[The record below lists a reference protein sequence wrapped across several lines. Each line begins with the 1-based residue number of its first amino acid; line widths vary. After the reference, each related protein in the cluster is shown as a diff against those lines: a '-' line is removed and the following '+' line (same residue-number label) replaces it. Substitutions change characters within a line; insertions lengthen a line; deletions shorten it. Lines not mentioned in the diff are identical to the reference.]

1 MPIPLINSIAS
12 WFLKKRMHQ
21 IELFIKYP
29 NEVQQDVLNG
39 LIDSAKDTFIGK
51 KFDFSSINCY
61 KDFSEKV
68 PVFSYEE
75 FSDKI
80 ELARKGENNI
90 FWSSKI
96 KWFAKSSGTTNAK
109 SKFIPVS
116 DESLQDCHY
125 AAGKDL
131 LCMYFNNNPN
141 SQLFTGKSL
150 RLGGSKSPYE
160 KNGTFYGDL
169 SAILID
175 NMPFWAEFSSTPSN
189 RISLMEDWDKKI
201 DKIIS
206 ESLNENVTSLAGVPS
221 WMLVLLSRILEK
233 SEKKYISDLWPNLE
247 VYFHGGV
254 SFKPYL
260 NQYMDIINKES
271 MQFYEIYNA
280 SEGFF
285 AIQYEN
291 NSNELLLMLDYGIF
305 YEFIPMKVYGTKNEK
320 IIPLYEVEKDVNYA
334 ILITTNAGLWRY
346 KIGDTVKFTSTS
358 PYKIIITGRTKH
370 YINVFGEEVIIENTD
385 NVINKLSSKYDLQII
400 DYTVAPVFM
409 SKNKKGAHQ
418 WFIEFKKPPSK
429 KINLSEV
436 IDHELRQENSDY
448 DAKRFNSFTLKKPE
462 VIISKKGVF
471 LKWLEINNKLGGQNK
486 IPRLSNERKFIES
499 LMKLNG

>member
-221 WMLVLLSRILEK
+221 WMLVLLNRILEK
-233 SEKKYISDLWPNLE
+233 SEEKYISDLWPNLE

-409 SKNKKGAHQ
+409 NKNKKGAHQ

-429 KINLSEV
+429 KINLSEI
-436 IDHELRQENSDY
+436 IDCELRQENSDY

>member
-221 WMLVLLSRILEK
+221 WMLVLLNRILEK

-305 YEFIPMKVYGTKNEK
+305 YEFIPMKLYGTKNEK
-320 IIPLYEVEKDVNYA
+320 IIPLFEVEKDVNYA

-409 SKNKKGAHQ
+409 NKNKKGAHQ

-436 IDHELRQENSDY
+436 IDRELRQENSDY

-486 IPRLSNERKFIES
+486 IPRLSNEREFIES

>member
-221 WMLVLLSRILEK
+221 WMLVLLNRILEK
-233 SEKKYISDLWPNLE
+233 SEEKYISDLWPNLE

-305 YEFIPMKVYGTKNEK
+305 YEFIPMRVYGTKNEK

-409 SKNKKGAHQ
+409 NKNKKGAHQ

-429 KINLSEV
+429 KINLSEI

>member
-221 WMLVLLSRILEK
+221 WMLVLLNRILEK

-409 SKNKKGAHQ
+409 NKNKKGAHQ

-486 IPRLSNERKFIES
+486 VPRLSNEREFIES

>member
-305 YEFIPMKVYGTKNEK
+305 YEFIPMKLYGTKNEK
-320 IIPLYEVEKDVNYA
+320 IIPLFEVEKDVNYA

-409 SKNKKGAHQ
+409 NKNKKGAHQ

-486 IPRLSNERKFIES
+486 IPRLSNEREFIES